1 MDLTVG
7 DIVLC
12 EFYFSDLKRSKKRP
26 VLVFKDNLP
35 HNDFIAIP
43 ISSQISK
50 MHNDELLLSFKS
62 FQTGSI
68 PKDSKLM
75 LRKTFVVS
83 KNAIAKKYG
92 TLSPKA
98 YTLVHHTFCQYF
110 KCIAN
115 I

>member
-1 MDLTVG
+1 MDLNAG

-12 EFYFSDLKRSKKRP
+12 EFYFSDLKQSKKRP
-26 VLVFKDNLP
+26 VLIFKDNLP

-50 MHNDELLLSFKS
+50 MQKDEMLLSRTD

-83 KNAIAKKYG
+83 KSVVLKKYG
-92 TLSPKA
+92 ALS
-98 YTLVHHTFCQYF
+98 HHMYEHTHHAFCQYF
-110 KCIAN
+110 NCA
-115 I
+115 